1 LRCCRKE
8 QKEQEKQ
15 EKDLAIAPISEDTV
29 ATVLAT
35 PDDEVR
41 CHTQRISIMC
51 RGLSKNP
58 VLLIRIRI
66 HVFVGHPDPLVR
78 GMDPD
83 PSIIMQK

>member
-1 LRCCRKE
+1 MIHLRVIILLRCCRKE

-41 CHTQRISIMC
+41 CRTHRISVMC
-51 RGLSKNP
+51 RGHSMYASDKEY
-58 VLLIRIRI
+58 
-66 HVFVGHPDPLVR
+66 VFFFLADPCGLPWA
-78 GMDPD
+78 MLY
-83 PSIIMQK
+83 S